1 MNTEEDIL
9 ERYKRISE
17 DSWLYMTGCP
27 LIIKKYALTMDCKK
41 ETLLCQIKFKNLGHE
56 TIKAVFVKIE
66 GFNVSGEVTGDL
78 TEYIY
83 NDLFIGRNSEFGGD
97 IGIELNDVNIRIVK
111 IYCYKIIFLDRE
123 IKLSDENNYF
133 KKLPER
139 KYLKDEIDPK
149 LLSEFYLRYRE
160 KLRGDILIP
169 YNNDTVRLCQCG
181 E

>member
-66 GFNVSGEVTGDL
+66 GFNVSGEVTGNF

-83 NDLFIGRNSEFGGD
+83 NDL
-97 IGIELNDVNIRIVK
+97 
-111 IYCYKIIFLDRE
+111 
-123 IKLSDENNYF
+123 
-133 KKLPER
+133 
-139 KYLKDEIDPK
+139 
-149 LLSEFYLRYRE
+149 
-160 KLRGDILIP
+160 
-169 YNNDTVRLCQCG
+169 
-181 E
+181 